1 MSEVFIVFV
10 SKHSPSC
17 RAIKQQ
23 LDYISPHFN
32 TRVVDI
38 DNIHI
43 RKSILNA
50 TKYKIESVPSIVLLY
65 PSTGKIEKHEGQQ
78 VIDLLN
84 KGVQMVQ
91 NKLQSEK
98 MKQQSRAREI
108 DEESIDSTS
117 QHSDIEDILG
127 GEEEDEEEIEEPV
140 VDRKRKIGKTTL
152 FPDKKFAPLDEDGMI
167 GGAKYLPRKEDHSN
181 MEHSSIPDMEERT
194 LTDRN
199 RNYPSNVERQ
209 TGGRKKVNTKVG
221 KKSVM
226 IEDLSDI
233 PEKPEGMSTEDILG
247 QERGGQVRSKETDQ
261 KSKAMR
267 ERQDA
272 LIAERAQMEEAEMAH
287 IRQRR
292 GLN

>member
-1 MSEVFIVFV
+1 MSEVFIVFI

-17 RAIKQQ
+17 RNIKQQ

-32 TRVVDI
+32 TRIVDI

-65 PSTGKIEKHEGQQ
+65 PSTGKIEKHEGQG
-78 VIDLLN
+78 VVDLLN
-84 KGVQMVQ
+84 KGVSMVQ
-91 NKLQSEK
+91 AKLQA
-98 MKQQSRAREI
+98 QQQRASSRAREL
-108 DEESIDSTS
+108 DEETQETS
-117 QHSDIEDILG
+117 HSDIEDILG
-127 GEEEDEEEIEEPV
+127 GDEEGIENFDMEEDDEPV

-152 FPDKKFAPLDEDGMI
+152 FPDKRFAPIDEDGMTMRS
-167 GGAKYLPRKEDHSN
+167 LPRMEDHT
-181 MEHSSIPDMEERT
+181 DMEQSS
-194 LTDRN
+194 LPIKDKNITDRN

-209 TGGRKKVNTKVG
+209 TGGRKKVNTKIG

-233 PEKPEGMSTEDILG
+233 PEKPEGMSTADILG
-247 QERGGQVRSKETDQ
+247 DDRGAQVRSKETDQ
-261 KSKAMR
+261 KSKGMR
-267 ERQDA
+267 EKQDA
-272 LIAERAQMEEAEMAH
+272 LMAERAAMEEAETAH

-292 GLN
+292 GL